1 MVVADGDARGMCV
14 SPGSLAGRR
23 TRTGVG
29 ASGVGPGRE
38 SYTYTYTRNQPTSLS
53 SQRLRILFLTP
64 DRRDARATARTR
76 TSDLYQTRCTRTVS
90 GSGQGKGRAGKPDKS
105 AWLAAFAVSLSVPTA
120 RVVLMWRV
128 ARPSRVSGVAVAH
141 GPRQGPPGTNQCRVW
156 WAVTDSRENYI
167 I

>member
-1 MVVADGDARGMCV
+1 MVSDPD
-14 SPGSLAGRR
+14 GSL
-23 TRTGVG
+23 TLTLTLEI
-29 ASGVGPGRE
+29 SPH
-38 SYTYTYTRNQPTSLS
+38 LS
-53 SQRLRILFLTP
+53 VLRDYVFSFSP